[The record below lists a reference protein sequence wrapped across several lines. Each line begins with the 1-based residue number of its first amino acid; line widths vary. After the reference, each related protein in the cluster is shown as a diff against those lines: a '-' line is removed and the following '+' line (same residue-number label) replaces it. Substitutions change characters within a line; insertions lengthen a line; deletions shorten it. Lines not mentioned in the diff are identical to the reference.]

1 MRALTRPL
9 LLTVSLLALAALAQ
23 NGAAAPAV
31 DTRPTQAAN
40 DVVLIPHRATYDLK
54 LGRSTGNRAVE
65 NVRGRI
71 LYDFSGSPCEG
82 YALNFRQVSELD
94 SGEGKTA
101 LSDLRANTWEDA
113 QARKFRFNSENQLDK
128 QRSEKVDGQAERK
141 SAAVSVNLNKPKEKS
156 VTLPGGAVFPTEHLR
171 RIISAARAGES
182 VLEFPVFDG
191 SETGEKLYNTLTVI
205 GRAIKPGEKPPQDA
219 GANIAELQNAT
230 RWPVTVSYF
239 DPLTEAQQRQG
250 EQVPVYSIS
259 FELYE
264 NGVSRALSLDYAE
277 FSIRGEMSS
286 IEIKTAKPCR

>member
-1 MRALTRPL
+1 MAAVTRPL
-9 LLTVSLLALAALAQ
+9 LLTVSLLAITALAQ
-23 NGAAAPAV
+23 TGAAAPAV
-31 DTRPTQAAN
+31 DPRPAQAAN
-40 DVVLIPHRATYDLK
+40 DVVLVPHRAVYDLK
-54 LGRSTGNRAVE
+54 LGRSTGSRSVE

-82 YALNFRQVSELD
+82 YALNFRQVSEMD

-113 QARKFRFNSENQLDK
+113 QARKFRFNSENQLDQK
-128 QRSEKVDGQAERK
+128 RTEKIDGQAERK
-141 SAAVSVNLNKPKEKS
+141 SAAVSINLNKPKEKI

-171 RIISAARAGES
+171 RIIAAARSGEN

-205 GRAIKPGEKPPQDA
+205 GRAIKPGEKTPQDA
-219 GANIAELQNAT
+219 GGKIPELQNAT

-239 DPLTEAQQRQG
+239 DPLTEVQQRQG
-250 EQVPVYSIS
+250 EQMPVYSIS

-264 NGVSRALSLDYAE
+264 NGVSRALSLDYSD